1 MLKTLPDAAQVLV
14 AGASRGIGLGFVR
27 GLLAQ
32 PQVARVF
39 AACRH
44 PQSAP
49 VLQTLFDEHGER
61 LSLLTI
67 DVGDENSIE
76 AAAQATRLLT
86 PRLHLL
92 INTIGLLHDAQGLK
106 PERKL
111 ADVNLAN
118 LQRGFIVNAFAPILI
133 AKHFASLLTHDERAV
148 FASLSARVGSIGDN
162 RLGGWYGYRSGKAAQ
177 NQFVRT
183 LAVEMARRA
192 PNLIC
197 ALLHPGTVD
206 TDLSKPFQSAVA
218 PGKLFEVDHACEQLL
233 LVIDGLQGE
242 HSGSF
247 FGWDG
252 AVIPW

>member
-1 MLKTLPDAAQVLV
+1 MPTALPDAAQVLV

-32 PQVARVF
+32 PKVARVF
-39 AACRH
+39 AACRD
-44 PQSAP
+44 PQRAAA
-49 VLQTLFDEHGER
+49 LQKLADEQRER

-67 DVGDENSIE
+67 DVGDENSIA
-76 AAAQATRLLT
+76 AAAQATQLLT

-111 ADVNLAN
+111 ADVNLAD
-118 LQRGFIVNAFAPILI
+118 LQRGFTVNAFAPILI
-133 AKHFASLLTHDERAV
+133 AKHFTGLLIHDQRAV
-148 FASLSARVGSIGDN
+148 FVSLSARVGSIGDN
-162 RLGGWYGYRSGKAAQ
+162 RLGGWYGYRAGKAAQ
-177 NQFVRT
+177 NQLVHT

-192 PNLIC
+192 PNLVC

-218 PGKLFEVDHACEQLL
+218 REKLFNVDRACEQLL
-233 LVIDGLQGE
+233 QVIDGLNRE
-242 HSGSF
+242 HSGGF

-252 AVIPW
+252 AAIPW